1 MRDREELKR
10 AGRDLRPTV
19 QVGRSGFTNAVE
31 SEIDS
36 QLERNELIKVKVLRS
51 MGPASVWEGQLMK
64 CISRLGASLI
74 ERKGGT
80 VIIHRP
86 RGSGP
91 KKAPT

>member
-19 QVGRSGFTNAVE
+19 QVGRSGFTKAVE

-51 MGPASVWEGQLMK
+51 MGPASGWEDQLMG
-64 CISRLGASLI
+64 CVSRLGAFI
-74 ERKGGT
+74 VERKGGT

-86 RGSGP
+86 SGSGP
-91 KKAPT
+91 RKGPI